1 MTTIEADLAS
11 DSIIFGPPPLWDGE
25 DAARYNHFRSQVLA
39 GMKPGDI
46 AERVLTYGFIVYQWE
61 LSRDRIVLANMIRAN
76 QYKGLCEVLTPLIGL
91 LQAKTLSEGWFA
103 RKPDAMDQVNKVLTS
118 AGLSMDTVM
127 AQTFLVQLDAIE
139 RMNRMIEI
147 KERRR
152 NNCLHELHRHR
163 ETLGPSL
170 RRAVQ
175 QLEEGQLANL
185 ESTSINGTKPQ

>member
-11 DSIIFGPPPLWDGE
+11 NSIIFGPPPLWDGE

-39 GMKPGDI
+39 GMEPADI
-46 AERVLTYGFIVYQWE
+46 AERVLTYDFIVYQWE
-61 LSRDRIVLANMIRAN
+61 LSRDRIVLANMMRAN

-103 RKPDAMDQVNKVLTS
+103 RKPDAMDQVTKVLTS